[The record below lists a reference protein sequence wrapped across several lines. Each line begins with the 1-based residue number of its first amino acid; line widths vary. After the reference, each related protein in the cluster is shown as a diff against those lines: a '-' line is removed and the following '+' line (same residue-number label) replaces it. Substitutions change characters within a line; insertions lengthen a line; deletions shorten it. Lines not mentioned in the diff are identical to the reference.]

1 MPSWLGSTGEESLV
15 DVLGHRRDYAD
26 GLARIERELW
36 LQRAI
41 DPAVLELCRLRIRS
55 LLGIAVTPNDEIAG
69 LNPRNVAT
77 LHQWPSAPSFTPH
90 ERVCLDLAEQILID
104 ATGVTDE
111 RAEQAI
117 EVIGRD
123 AFVVLAYA
131 CGLFETMARADLVL
145 GLESA
150 VR

>member
-26 GLARIERELW
+26 GLARIVGELW
-36 LQRAI
+36 RQQAI

-55 LLGIAVTPNDEIAG
+55 LLGIDATPNDDIAG
-69 LNPRNVAT
+69 LDPAKVAM
-77 LHQWPSAPSFTPH
+77 LHRWPSAPSFTPH
-90 ERVCLDLAEQILID
+90 DRVCLDLAEQLLMD
-104 ATGVTDE
+104 ATGVSDE
-111 RAEQAI
+111 RAGQAI

-145 GLESA
+145 GLESCH
-150 VR
+150 R